1 MLSRTPEE
9 VAWAFHE
16 TLTEMLRRLNQAAE
30 RRSESYQGLEYGE
43 LERAMAGFWTMFSG
57 ETDFDRAL
65 QLLVENGLVC
75 TQQEPTWSW
84 DRHRMLGE
92 RFEITAL
99 GKRYLLRQVEQT
111 ERIR

>member
-1 MLSRTPEE
+1 MLARSPEE

-16 TLTEMLRRLNQAAE
+16 TLLEMLRRLNQAAE
-30 RRSESYQGLEYGE
+30 RRSDDSQGMEYGE
-43 LERAMAGFWTMFSG
+43 LERAMAGFWTVFSG
-57 ETDFDRAL
+57 ESDLDRAL
-65 QLLVENGLVC
+65 QLLVENGLV
-75 TQQEPTWSW
+75 TTSREPAWSW

-99 GKRYLLRQVEQT
+99 GKSYLLRQIEQT